1 MRYAARLAAARGGSE
16 ATAAEIA
23 QRWRHEVQIAIQRR
37 RAAMARAVLP
47 RASARAIWLLTGR
60 TESVPSS
67 VARAPPLD
75 DDADGGEDDEEAEEM
90 WF

>member
-1 MRYAARLAAARGGSE
+1 
-16 ATAAEIA
+16 
-23 QRWRHEVQIAIQRR
+23 
-37 RAAMARAVLP
+37 MARAVLP

-90 WF
+90 WCRGLAGGCTDAFAGGFSDHS